1 MPPEAVVTGFYD
13 WYLGYIGDPA
23 SIEIRNPLVDGAYRS
38 SAYLTEEFLQRV
50 DEIVASFDKGGYDP
64 FLCAQD
70 IPRSFTVDAALGL
83 GEEATVVV
91 HEIWNPG
98 TEFESVLD
106 VTVTLR
112 VVDGVWKIADVAC
125 SVPDPVSPMPEGPVI
140 LTPEGAVAGFYSWYL
155 WYARNGGNVL
165 ADEVYRQSEYLTEE
179 FVQEVA
185 ETVAS
190 FEKGGYD
197 PFLCTQDVPEG
208 LSLDTPIVSGDEA
221 SLVVRT
227 SFEGH
232 AFTVELQE
240 TEGRWA
246 ISGVVCEL
254 AGAQPE
260 DAPAGD
266 VPVAGWQVFSDEGY
280 GFQMHYPED
289 WTYEDVPPVPVG
301 MEVPEGLKALKRVLI
316 CAPQGWDGVAPPLN
330 VEVIEGTEEECAR
343 VYAPPSSTESVE
355 IGGRA
360 VVKAV
365 EDLGEVQVIRY
376 FFPSPVDGNVRVVVT
391 DYIGGFPERA
401 EGNVA
406 VIEVIRQMLS
416 TVEFVQ

>member
-1 MPPEAVVTGFYD
+1 
-13 WYLGYIGDPA
+13 
-23 SIEIRNPLVDGAYRS
+23 
-38 SAYLTEEFLQRV
+38 
-50 DEIVASFDKGGYDP
+50 
-64 FLCAQD
+64 
-70 IPRSFTVDAALGL
+70 
-83 GEEATVVV
+83 
-91 HEIWNPG
+91 
-98 TEFESVLD
+98 
-106 VTVTLR
+106 
-112 VVDGVWKIADVAC
+112 
-125 SVPDPVSPMPEGPVI
+125 MPEGPVI

-179 FVQEVA
+179 FVQEVG

-197 PFLCTQDVPEG
+197 PFLCAQDVPE
-208 LSLDTPIVSGDEA
+208 SFSMDTPIVSGDEA

-280 GFQMHYPED
+280 GFQMRYPED
-289 WTYEDVPPVPVG
+289 WAYEDVPPVPVG
-301 MEVPEGLKALKRVLI
+301 MEIPEGLKALKRVLI
-316 CAPQGWDGVAPPLN
+316 FAPQGWDGVAPPLN